1 MQMKILPFFVDDNL
15 NVVLELKNASK
26 KLFKWFNDNQMKTNP
41 DKCHFICSSKVKT
54 RIMVEN
60 EQISNS
66 SCQRLLSVFF
76 DSKLTF
82 QSHIDN
88 MCKTSSQKLN
98 AISGITPY
106 MDFNRKMISCKCF
119 LHDPV

>member
-26 KLFKWFNDNQMKTNP
+26 KLFKWFNDNQIKTNP
-41 DKCHFICSSKVKT
+41 DKCHFICSSRVKT

-76 DSKLTF
+76 DCHT
-82 QSHIDN
+82 
-88 MCKTSSQKLN
+88 
-98 AISGITPY
+98 
-106 MDFNRKMISCKCF
+106 
-119 LHDPV
+119 